1 MGASAQVGGSVRREG
16 RGEYKDNNRHLN
28 VLNRSDV

>member
-16 RGEYKDNNRHLN
+16 RGGIQRQQQALECFEH
-28 VLNRSDV
+28 V